1 MKKQSKEQK
10 IQQMLKK
17 ADLNNLKIIILKKTN
32 TKTKYISKDNILF
45 VNPQVQTLVLQILK
59 KQKKDN

>member
-10 IQQMLKK
+10 IKKMLKK

-32 TKTKYISKDNILF
+32 TKTKYIRQDNILF
-45 VNPQVQTLVLQILK
+45 VNPQVKTLVLQILK
-59 KQKKDN
+59 QKKDN